1 MMVRD
6 TERLRGIGMAEMNKG
21 ITAVLLVVL

>member
-6 TERLRGIGMAEMNKG
+6 TERLRRIGMAEMNKV
-21 ITAVLLVVL
+21 ITAVLQVIL